1 MLKKRLMA
9 IANLVKKDAIVVDVG
24 TDHAYLPIYLSQN
37 KIAKKIIATDIS
49 QNALDGAQKNI
60 EKANIKDITLICTD
74 GLNGIETIY
83 DTLIISGMG
92 ASRIIGIL
100 DNHNLPDNIILSAN
114 NDYYKLR
121 KYMNKIGYKIVKEIV
136 VLENEKYYDII
147 SYEKGKERLANIK
160 LKYGIS
166 KDKNYYKYLY
176 QKQKDIFKKVGF
188 LKKIIIIKEL
198 IVLKKLSI

>member
-1 MLKKRLMA
+1 MA
-9 IANLVKKDAIVVDVG
+9 IANLVKKNAIALDVG

-121 KYMNKIGYKIVKEIV
+121 KYMNKIGYKIVKETVI
-136 VLENEKYYDII
+136 LENEKYYDII

-166 KDKNYYKYLY
+166 KDKDYYKYLY

-198 IVLKKLSI
+198 IILKRLSI

>member
-1 MLKKRLMA
+1 
-9 IANLVKKDAIVVDVG
+9 
-24 TDHAYLPIYLSQN
+24 
-37 KIAKKIIATDIS
+37 
-49 QNALDGAQKNI
+49 
-60 EKANIKDITLICTD
+60 
-74 GLNGIETIY
+74 
-83 DTLIISGMG
+83 
-92 ASRIIGIL
+92 
-100 DNHNLPDNIILSAN
+100 
-114 NDYYKLR
+114 
-121 KYMNKIGYKIVKEIV
+121 MNKIGYKIVKETV

-166 KDKNYYKYLY
+166 KDKDYYKYLY

>member
-37 KIAKKIIATDIS
+37 NIAKKIIATDIS

-121 KYMNKIGYKIVKEIV
+121 KYMNKIGYKIVKETV

-166 KDKNYYKYLY
+166 KDKDYYKYLY

>member
-121 KYMNKIGYKIVKEIV
+121 KYMNKIGYKIVKEKV

-166 KDKNYYKYLY
+166 KDKDYYKYLY